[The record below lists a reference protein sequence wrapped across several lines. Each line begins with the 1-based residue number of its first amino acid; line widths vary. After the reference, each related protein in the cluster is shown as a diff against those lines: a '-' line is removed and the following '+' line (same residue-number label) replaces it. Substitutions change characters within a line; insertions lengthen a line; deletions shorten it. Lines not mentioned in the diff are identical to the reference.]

1 MDDATPLQDAAKQYG
16 VKVDRLRRAAWD
28 GRLEAR
34 RVGNQWLV
42 MPSEV
47 ERFLRDGG
55 HRRMQTAVTVPQG
68 GSMGRIIAV
77 AVPKGGTG
85 KTTTTLNLGAALA
98 EQGKRVLLVDFDPQG
113 NLTQSLGFR
122 PGDLQQTVYSAIK
135 YFLTRYEPQLDQT
148 ILHTSA
154 GVDLVPTSAR
164 LNLAN
169 DELAVAIQREFVL
182 QKLLAPLVSQYDMI
196 LIDTLPYLGVLVVN
210 ALVAAQEV
218 LVPLQAEYLA
228 TESVSLILDQVQ
240 LMRRSGLN
248 PDLKFAG
255 ILLTMVDSRTTI
267 NREAVAYARKVFG
280 SRVPVFDTMIKRSV
294 RFPESQSQ
302 HQPIIQ
308 YDKNGDG
315 ARAYRALAEELIG
328 QTHDQGKRAND
339 GA

>member
-1 MDDATPLQDAAKQYG
+1 MT
-16 VKVDRLRRAAWD
+16 
-28 GRLEAR
+28 
-34 RVGNQWLV
+34 
-42 MPSEV
+42 
-47 ERFLRDGG
+47 
-55 HRRMQTAVTVPQG
+55 
-68 GSMGRIIAV
+68 RIIAV

-85 KTTTTLNLGAALA
+85 KTTTTINLGAALA
-98 EQGKRVLLVDFDPQG
+98 EQGQRVLLVDFDPQG

-122 PGDLQQTVYSAIK
+122 PGDLQHTVYSAIK
-135 YFLTRYEPQLDQT
+135 YFLTRYEPQLELA
-148 ILHTSA
+148 ILKTPFD
-154 GVDLVPTSAR
+154 VDLVPTSAR

-182 QKLLAPLVSQYDMI
+182 QKLLAPLKPQYDVI

-248 PDLKFAG
+248 PDLKIAG

-267 NREAVAYARKVFG
+267 NREAVEYARKVFG

-294 RFPESQSQ
+294 RFPESQAQ
-302 HQPIIQ
+302 HQPILQ
-308 YDKNGDG
+308 YDRNGEG
-315 ARAYRALAEELIG
+315 ARAYRALVEEL
-328 QTHDQGKRAND
+328 TSTDD
-339 GA
+339 

>member
-1 MDDATPLQDAAKQYG
+1 MEEPVPLQDAAKRFG

-34 RVGNQWLV
+34 LVGNQWLV

-55 HRRMQTAVTVPQG
+55 HRRTLTTNVAPREG
-68 GSMGRIIAV
+68 ESMARIIAV

-85 KTTTTLNLGAALA
+85 KTTTTLNLGAALS

-113 NLTQSLGFR
+113 NLTQSLGYR
-122 PGDLQQTVYSAIK
+122 PGDLENTVYSAIK
-135 YFLTRYEPQLDQT
+135 YFLTRYEPQLE
-148 ILHTSA
+148 LAVLRTSA

-182 QKLLAPLVSQYDMI
+182 QKLLAPLMSSYDMI

-210 ALVAAQEV
+210 ALVAADEV

-248 PDLKFAG
+248 PDLKIAG

-267 NREAVAYARKVFG
+267 NREAVEYARKVFG
-280 SRVPVFDTMIKRSV
+280 SRVPVFNTMIKRSV
-294 RFPESQSQ
+294 RFPESQAQ
-302 HQPIIQ
+302 HMPILQ
-308 YDKNGDG
+308 YERNGDG
-315 ARAYRALAEELIG
+315 ARAYRVLAEELL
-328 QTHDQGKRAND
+328 
-339 GA
+339 GADV